1 MCGIQGSINKA
12 LSHDYKKLFV
22 ENLKNLQ
29 HRGPDAHG
37 FHFYEK
43 HLVSLGHTRLSII
56 DLSNNANQPMLSNS
70 QDIALS
76 FNGEIYNF
84 IELREELINEGV
96 IFFSTS
102 DTEVIL
108 KMYQKFGASCFDYF
122 EGQFAISIFDSKKSR
137 VYLARD
143 VAGEKP
149 LYYTK
154 YNNSLYFASELKALL
169 SLARC
174 PKILNKEN
182 FNFFMQLGH
191 APHGHT
197 ILDNIF
203 QVESGSYLEIST
215 IDLDVKKNYF
225 WKLKSEKSI
234 DLNLNLRDQLSA
246 LLSNSIDK
254 RLRAD
259 VDVGIFLSGG
269 LDSSII
275 TGIASSLR
283 DKIKTYTVSFPGTSS
298 DESNHAQLV
307 AKHFN
312 TDHETISATQ
322 LKLDEALEIMHSFDS
337 PIFDSSILPTFLISK
352 YVRKS
357 VKVLLGGDGGDELFG
372 GYSNYQKLK
381 IFGTLKFLGIPVK
394 PLLRQYINSSK
405 NTFQRNWIESFFG
418 DEVDTVISSK
428 KFFSQNILPENIF
441 NSLNLARL
449 ENTSFENYCQYSSEM
464 DFNYFLPENIL
475 LKVDRASMLNSIEV
489 RAPFLDK
496 ELINFAFQLPTKYK
510 ISFTD
515 KKILLKDT
523 FKHMLPNDFNFNRK
537 QGFAAPMSS
546 YLMLDDWKNFF
557 VERFKQFQYLEKKY
571 SSAILKSDK
580 NIFRNAEKIFGIV
593 FLDMWLKDNQ
603 IETYHE

>member
-12 LSHDYKKLFV
+12 ISCDYKKLFE
-22 ENLKNLQ
+22 ENLKKLE
-29 HRGPDAHG
+29 HRGPDALG
-37 FHFYEK
+37 FYYDENQ
-43 HLVSLGHTRLSII
+43 LVSLGHTRLSII
-56 DLSNNANQPMLSNS
+56 DLSNNANQPMLSSS
-70 QDIALS
+70 QDIAIS

-84 IELREELINEGV
+84 IELREELVNEGV

-108 KMYQKFGASCFDYF
+108 KMYQKYGESCFDYF
-122 EGQFAISIFDSKKSR
+122 EGQFAISIFDSKKSK

-143 VAGEKP
+143 IAGEKP

-154 YNNSLYFASELKALL
+154 YNNSLYFASELKSLL

-215 IDLDVKKNYF
+215 IDLDLKKNYF
-225 WKLKSEKSI
+225 WRLNPEKSI
-234 DLNLNLRDQLSA
+234 DLNLNLRDQLSE
-246 LLSNSIDK
+246 LLSKSIDK

-312 TDHETISATQ
+312 TDHETISAAQ
-322 LKLDEALEIMHSFDS
+322 LKLEEALEIMHSFDS

-352 YVRKS
+352 YVSKS

-381 IFGTLKFLGIPVK
+381 IFGALKFLGIPIK
-394 PLLRQYINSSK
+394 PFLRQYINSS
-405 NTFQRNWIESFFG
+405 NNIFQRNWIESFFG

-428 KFFSQNILPENIF
+428 KFFSQNILLGDIF

-449 ENTSFENYCQYSSEM
+449 ENISFENYSQYSSEM

-510 ISFTD
+510 TSFTD

-546 YLMLDDWKNFF
+546 YLMLDNWKNFF
-557 VERFKQFQYLEKKY
+557 VERFKQFRYLEKEY
-571 SSAILKSDK
+571 TSAVLKSDK
-580 NIFRNAEKIFGIV
+580 NIFRSAEKIFGIV
-593 FLDMWLKDNQ
+593 FLDMWLQDNQ
-603 IETYHE
+603 IEIYHE

>member
-12 LSHDYKKLFV
+12 ISCDYKKLFE
-22 ENLKNLQ
+22 ENLKKLE
-29 HRGPDAHG
+29 HRGPDALG
-37 FHFYEK
+37 FYYDENQ
-43 HLVSLGHTRLSII
+43 LVSLGHTRLSII
-56 DLSNNANQPMLSNS
+56 DLSNNANQPMLSSS
-70 QDIALS
+70 QDIAIS

-84 IELREELINEGV
+84 IELREELVNEGV

-108 KMYQKFGASCFDYF
+108 KMYQKYGESCFDYF
-122 EGQFAISIFDSKKSR
+122 EGQFAISIFDSKKSK

-143 VAGEKP
+143 IAGEKP

-154 YNNSLYFASELKALL
+154 YNNSLYFASELKSLL

-215 IDLDVKKNYF
+215 IDLDLKKNYF
-225 WKLKSEKSI
+225 WRLNPEKSI
-234 DLNLNLRDQLSA
+234 DLNLNLRDQLSE
-246 LLSNSIDK
+246 LLSKSIDK

-312 TDHETISATQ
+312 TDHETISAAQ
-322 LKLDEALEIMHSFDS
+322 LKLEEALEIMHSFDS

-352 YVRKS
+352 YVSKS

-381 IFGTLKFLGIPVK
+381 IFGALKFLGIPIK
-394 PLLRQYINSSK
+394 PFLRQYINSS
-405 NTFQRNWIESFFG
+405 NNIFQRNWIESFFG

-428 KFFSQNILPENIF
+428 KFFSQNILLGDIF

-449 ENTSFENYCQYSSEM
+449 ENISFENYSQYSSEM
-464 DFNYFLPENIL
+464 VFNYFLPENIL

-510 ISFTD
+510 TSFTD

-546 YLMLDDWKNFF
+546 YLMLDNWKNFF
-557 VERFKQFQYLEKKY
+557 VERFKQFRYLEKEY
-571 SSAILKSDK
+571 TSAVLKSDK
-580 NIFRNAEKIFGIV
+580 NIFRSAEKIFGIV
-593 FLDMWLKDNQ
+593 FLDMWLQDNQ
-603 IETYHE
+603 IEIYHE